1 MAVPQTSTSLL
12 LANTSGTTAC
22 ISLLSVPYFSCKPLL
37 AEAQT
42 ETSRGIWAG
51 ISERTRVALLAAVSI
66 LVYVNSL
73 LNGFTLDD
81 GMYILG
87 SKAVTGFDVKGLFTP
102 VAFNNAFR
110 PVTFFS
116 FAVNWLL
123 NGSKPFGYVFADL
136 LLNAATVLLLYLV
149 LRTLLENM
157 PRGEL
162 IAWVAALLFAVHP
175 IHTEAVASISNRS
188 EILATGFLF
197 AAWLFHLKE
206 KPALAVVFFVL
217 ALFSKESAV
226 AFLPLVVAGDYAR
239 GRMQSAAKYGVYGI
253 ATVLYLVL
261 LWHVE
266 GGRFGP
272 VSVSILDNPLRHL
285 PTKLR
290 VLNAVCI
297 AWKYV
302 GLLVYPAHLSSDYSY
317 NAIKL
322 YADWKQA
329 LPAIAATIALLGF
342 WGWTFWTKQ
351 REWFLAI
358 AIFLFTFGVTCNV
371 LVPTGTIM
379 AERLMYLPSAGFC
392 LFVALAWAWL
402 VNRQM
407 KVAWILL
414 VILVAAFG
422 VRTMARNL
430 NWRDNYSLFAT
441 DVLSA
446 TGSAKL
452 HSNLGGQYMGRGQL
466 DDASRELSTAISIYP
481 DLPDA
486 EGYLGVIE
494 SMKGNDTEAR
504 KWLEK
509 ALAGINRDNPNYDYI
524 SVNLAGVLIKLHDN
538 DQALKILDEIIGKSP
553 NYSRAWSNRA
563 VIHFGRGEAEQARSD
578 AETALRLDS
587 GNAQAANLLNLVAP
601 H

>member
-1 MAVPQTSTSLL
+1 VHLFPPRSILFLQT
-12 LANTSGTTAC
+12 
-22 ISLLSVPYFSCKPLL
+22 LL

-42 ETSRGIWAG
+42 ETSGLVWPG

-66 LVYVNSL
+66 LVYVNTL

-87 SKAVTGFDVKGLFTP
+87 SKAVTSFDVKGLFTP

-116 FAVNWLL
+116 FALNWLL
-123 NGSKPFGYVFADL
+123 DGSKPFGYIVVDL
-136 LLNAATVLLLYLV
+136 VLNAATVLLLYLV

-175 IHTEAVASISNRS
+175 VHTEVVASISNRS

-206 KPALAVVFFVL
+206 KPVSAVVFFVL

-226 AFLPLVVAGDYAR
+226 AFLPLVLAGDYAR
-239 GRMQSAAKYGVYGI
+239 GKMQSLAKYGIYGVT
-253 ATVLYLVL
+253 TVLYLIL
-261 LWHVE
+261 LWNVE

-272 VSVSILDNPLRHL
+272 TNVSFLDNPLSHL
-285 PTKLR
+285 PAKVR
-290 VLNAVCI
+290 ILNAVRV
-297 AWKYV
+297 AWKYA

-322 YADWKQA
+322 YAGWKLA
-329 LPAIAATIALLGF
+329 LPAIATTVFLLGF
-342 WGWTFWTKQ
+342 WAWTFWTKR

-358 AIFLFTFGVTCNV
+358 AIFLFAFAVTCNI

-392 LFVALAWAWL
+392 LLVALAWIWL
-402 VNRQM
+402 ANRQQR
-407 KVAWILL
+407 VALVVL
-414 VILVAAFG
+414 VILTVAFG
-422 VRTMARNL
+422 ARTVARNR
-430 NWRDNYSLFAT
+430 NWRDNYSLFAA
-441 DVLSA
+441 DVQA
-446 TGSAKL
+446 APGSAKL
-452 HSNLGGQYMGRGQL
+452 HSNLGGQYMARGQL
-466 DDASRELSTAISIYP
+466 DDASRELRMALSIYP

-509 ALAGINRDNPNYDYI
+509 ALAGITRDNPNYDYI

-538 DQALKILDEIIGKSP
+538 DQALKILGEIIGKSP

-563 VIHFGRGEAEQARSD
+563 VILFGRGEMEQARSD

-587 GNAQAANLLNLVAP
+587 GNAQAANLLNLVSP